1 MKRGLFTLLF
11 FCLFIFQYG
20 YAECYV
26 LKGESCTVAYSS
38 ESANSTGT
46 YSDVF
51 ELPYA
56 GKSLTFNYK
65 LKSNANNWHTL
76 SVEWSKDKN
85 TWNTVANWTSGK
97 ITDANALSKTL
108 NLSQEARYIR
118 FKRTANAEKGF
129 FGWKNVGKV
138 AFNVSAI
145 NVVMADRIVVDKTAL
160 DFPRTPIN
168 TESVALDIAV
178 RFQNA
183 GTAMSV
189 KSNSDEFV
197 ASIKDGS
204 NMDDCLGTKTLQV
217 VFKPTTIGDKKTA
230 TITVETNAGCTQT
243 IAVSGSASN
252 IVEPEHTFTGRT
264 LYQVDET
271 INLAEVWTSTSTAAR
286 LYSVVDFVPANADDG
301 GTEPTIAAD
310 NTLSLTQAG
319 TLVLQLKQAAT
330 EGFYEST
337 TEQTITI
344 IKYDL
349 TATISQSAATWDAT
363 INNPFAISYD
373 LNDYTVEALDPAI
386 ATYTDGAIQTYA
398 ETGTA
403 RFVISRAENYKYNQL
418 AETLSISVAP
428 AQQSCYVLEQV
439 SDVSIN
445 SYDGAQK
452 YNLSGVGEELSVLV
466 HKQSA
471 GTQGFTIKGYD
482 ANGNATTLLDLSN
495 SAIPTSYGS
504 PITRPV
510 PASIV
515 RIEVTSGGTLNK
527 YYKELRIT
535 RANYLTPSVAEVSMS
550 GTISTIGTNAEAKV
564 GIDYSS
570 CGGTVKVVSDNPK
583 ITVSPTSFNAEGS
596 GTQEITLTGDATV
609 LGTETA
615 TITIYDQSKKTTINV
630 TSTINRIPQ
639 TIAWQSSFENLDVF
653 STVRLGAT
661 ASGLTEVVYSIAE
674 GEQEKASIA
683 GNVLSFNEAG
693 TVHVVATAAQS
704 DIYEGVSDTVSVVVS
719 LAQPVVSVFPTVEA
733 VVYGT
738 ALTNAMLQGGV
749 AKYGETTVE
758 GSFAWADEQITE
770 GLTPNTY
777 SFNVRFT
784 PANAK
789 HYSTADCSVGVTV
802 NKAQQT
808 ISWQSSFENLDVF
821 STVRLGA
828 TASGSTEVVYSI
840 AEGEQGKAS
849 IADNVLS
856 FKEAGT
862 VHVVATA
869 AQSDIYESVS
879 DTVSAEVSLAQPVVS
894 VLPTVEAVAY
904 GTALTDAM
912 LQGGVAKYGETMV
925 EGSFAWADEQITDG
939 LTPNTYSFNVH
950 FTPADATHYS
960 TADCAVDVTVN
971 KAQQTISW
979 QSSFEDLNV
988 FSTVRLNATAS
999 GSTEVVYSIAEGE
1012 QEKASIAGNML
1023 SFNKAGTVHVVATAA
1038 QSDIYESVSDTVS
1051 VEVRLAQPVVSVL
1064 PTVEAVAYGTA
1075 LTNAMLQGGV
1085 AKYGETTVEGSFAW
1099 ADEKI
1104 TEGLTPNTYSFNV
1117 RFTPADAKHY
1127 STADCSVGVTVNKA
1141 QQTIS
1146 WQSSFEDLDVQS
1158 EVILS
1163 ATAQTAVRFAVSDT
1177 AVATITGDRLRFLKA
1192 GTIDVVAIA
1201 EGSDLYEEVAD
1212 TIKGI
1217 VIARIDPVVSQ
1228 WPSATLTYGET
1239 LTGVVLAGEAVEKGV
1254 FQWGDTITDGDLV
1267 AVQIAG
1273 EYTYAVKFVP
1283 TEGGLFNTLYG
1294 KATIT
1299 IVKATQTISWENAP
1313 TACKVGERIALEA
1326 VASSGLAVEYYVDQI
1341 DKYAMI
1347 DAERNELVAL
1357 AKGAIQLRVRQAGE
1371 AGMYAAAEDLVLTI
1385 SIEAGN
1391 TTATEQVSANEQV
1404 MVRKVLRDGVLYI
1417 LRGGMCY
1424 DINGRLIGAE

>member
-1 MKRGLFTLLF
+1 MLF

-20 YAECYV
+20 YAQCYV
-26 LKGESCTVAYSS
+26 LKGESCTVAFSS
-38 ESANSTGT
+38 ESENSTGT
-46 YSDVF
+46 YSEVF

-65 LKSNANNWHTL
+65 LKSKANYWHTL

-85 TWNTVANWTSGK
+85 TWNTFDNGTSGE
-97 ITDANALSKTL
+97 ITDANVHSKTL

-118 FKRTANAEKGF
+118 FKRTAYAK
-129 FGWKNVGKV
+129 KVGIWYAGKQ
-138 AFNVSAI
+138 AFNVSDI

-178 RFQNA
+178 LFQNA
-183 GTAMSV
+183 GTEMSV

-252 IVEPEHTFTGRT
+252 IVEPKHTFTGRT

-349 TATISQSAATWDAT
+349 TATISQSAATWDET

-373 LNDYTVEALDPAI
+373 LNGYTVEALDPSI
-386 ATYTDGAIQTYA
+386 ATYTDGVIQTYA

-403 RFVISRAENYKYNQL
+403 RFVISRAEDYKYNQL
-418 AETLSISVAP
+418 AETLSISVIPRAENCTYEKLERVEVKR
-428 AQQSCYVLEQV
+428 SSYDYVLPYACNQI
-439 SDVSIN
+439 SIQF
-445 SYDGAQK
+445 SI
-452 YNLSGVGEELSVLV
+452 
-466 HKQSA
+466 QSA
-471 GTQGFTIKGYD
+471 GVGGNITLKGYTSD
-482 ANGNATTLLDLSN
+482 GTWIQDICNLSRSNLSSSAYLYDIDTRIRKIQFYADGTGNTYAQN
-495 SAIPTSYGS
+495 FIA
-504 PITRPV
+504 
-510 PASIV
+510 
-515 RIEVTSGGTLNK
+515 
-527 YYKELRIT
+527 T
-535 RANYLTPSVAEVSMS
+535 RANFLTPSVAEVSMS

-583 ITVSPTSFNAEGS
+583 ITVSPTSFDAEGS

-639 TIAWQSSFENLDVF
+639 TIAWQSSFESLNVF
-653 STVRLGAT
+653 SRVTLGAT

-674 GEQEKASIA
+674 GEQKKASIA
-683 GNVLSFNEAG
+683 G
-693 TVHVVATAAQS
+693 
-704 DIYEGVSDTVSVVVS
+704 
-719 LAQPVVSVFPTVEA
+719 
-733 VVYGT
+733 
-738 ALTNAMLQGGV
+738 
-749 AKYGETTVE
+749 
-758 GSFAWADEQITE
+758 
-770 GLTPNTY
+770 
-777 SFNVRFT
+777 
-784 PANAK
+784 
-789 HYSTADCSVGVTV
+789 
-802 NKAQQT
+802 
-808 ISWQSSFENLDVF
+808 
-821 STVRLGA
+821 
-828 TASGSTEVVYSI
+828 
-840 AEGEQGKAS
+840 
-849 IADNVLS
+849 NVLS

-879 DTVSAEVSLAQPVVS
+879 DTVSVVVSLAQPVVS
-894 VLPTVEAVAY
+894 VFPTVEAV
-904 GTALTDAM
+904 T
-912 LQGGVAKYGETMV
+912 
-925 EGSFAWADEQITDG
+925 
-939 LTPNTYSFNVH
+939 
-950 FTPADATHYS
+950 
-960 TADCAVDVTVN
+960 
-971 KAQQTISW
+971 
-979 QSSFEDLNV
+979 
-988 FSTVRLNATAS
+988 
-999 GSTEVVYSIAEGE
+999 
-1012 QEKASIAGNML
+1012 
-1023 SFNKAGTVHVVATAA
+1023 
-1038 QSDIYESVSDTVS
+1038 
-1051 VEVRLAQPVVSVL
+1051 
-1064 PTVEAVAYGTA
+1064 YGTA

-1104 TEGLTPNTYSFNV
+1104 TEGLTPNTYSFNVRFTPADATHYSTADCSVGVTVNKAQQTIAWQSSFENLNVFSTVTLDARASGATDVVYSIAEGEQGKASISGNELSFNEAGTVHVVATAAQSEIYEGVSDTVSVVVSLAQPVVSVLPTLEAVAYGTALTDAMLQGGVAKYGETTVEGSFAWADEKITEGLTPNTYSFNVRFTPADTTHYSTAVCSVGVTVNKAQQTISWQSSFEKLNVFSKVSLGATASGSKEVVYSIAEGEQGKASIEGNVLSFNEAGTVHVVATAAQSDIYESVSDTVSVVVSLAQPVVSVFPTVEAVVYGTALTDAMLQGGVAKYGETTVEGSFAWADEQITDGLTPNTYSFNV

>member
-1 MKRGLFTLLF
+1 MLF

-20 YAECYV
+20 YAQCYV
-26 LKGESCTVAYSS
+26 LKGESCTVAFSS
-38 ESANSTGT
+38 ESENSTGT
-46 YSDVF
+46 YSEVF

-65 LKSNANNWHTL
+65 LKSKANYWHTL

-85 TWNTVANWTSGK
+85 TWNTFDNGTSGE
-97 ITDANALSKTL
+97 ITDANVHSKTL

-118 FKRTANAEKGF
+118 FKRTAYAK
-129 FGWKNVGKV
+129 KVGIWYAGKQ
-138 AFNVSAI
+138 AFNVSDI

-178 RFQNA
+178 LFQNA
-183 GTAMSV
+183 GTEMSV

-252 IVEPEHTFTGRT
+252 IVEPKHTFTGRT

-349 TATISQSAATWDAT
+349 TATISQSAATWDET

-373 LNDYTVEALDPAI
+373 LNGYTVEALDPSI
-386 ATYTDGAIQTYA
+386 ATYTDGVIQTYA

-403 RFVISRAENYKYNQL
+403 RFVISRAEDYKYNQL
-418 AETLSISVAP
+418 AETLSISVIPRAENCTYEKLERVEVKR
-428 AQQSCYVLEQV
+428 SSYDYVLPYACNQI
-439 SDVSIN
+439 SIQF
-445 SYDGAQK
+445 SI
-452 YNLSGVGEELSVLV
+452 
-466 HKQSA
+466 QSA
-471 GTQGFTIKGYD
+471 GVGGNITLKGYTSD
-482 ANGNATTLLDLSN
+482 GTWIQDICNLSRSNLSSSAYLYDIDTRIRKIQFYADGTGNTYAQN
-495 SAIPTSYGS
+495 FIA
-504 PITRPV
+504 
-510 PASIV
+510 
-515 RIEVTSGGTLNK
+515 
-527 YYKELRIT
+527 T
-535 RANYLTPSVAEVSMS
+535 RANFLTPSVAEVSMS

-583 ITVSPTSFNAEGS
+583 ITVSPTSFDAEGS

-639 TIAWQSSFENLDVF
+639 TIAWQSSFESLNVF
-653 STVRLGAT
+653 SRVTLGAT

-674 GEQEKASIA
+674 GEQKKASIA
-683 GNVLSFNEAG
+683 G
-693 TVHVVATAAQS
+693 
-704 DIYEGVSDTVSVVVS
+704 
-719 LAQPVVSVFPTVEA
+719 
-733 VVYGT
+733 
-738 ALTNAMLQGGV
+738 
-749 AKYGETTVE
+749 
-758 GSFAWADEQITE
+758 
-770 GLTPNTY
+770 
-777 SFNVRFT
+777 
-784 PANAK
+784 
-789 HYSTADCSVGVTV
+789 
-802 NKAQQT
+802 
-808 ISWQSSFENLDVF
+808 
-821 STVRLGA
+821 
-828 TASGSTEVVYSI
+828 
-840 AEGEQGKAS
+840 
-849 IADNVLS
+849 NVLS

-879 DTVSAEVSLAQPVVS
+879 DTVSVVVSLAQPVVS
-894 VLPTVEAVAY
+894 VFPTVEAV
-904 GTALTDAM
+904 T
-912 LQGGVAKYGETMV
+912 
-925 EGSFAWADEQITDG
+925 
-939 LTPNTYSFNVH
+939 
-950 FTPADATHYS
+950 
-960 TADCAVDVTVN
+960 
-971 KAQQTISW
+971 
-979 QSSFEDLNV
+979 
-988 FSTVRLNATAS
+988 
-999 GSTEVVYSIAEGE
+999 
-1012 QEKASIAGNML
+1012 
-1023 SFNKAGTVHVVATAA
+1023 
-1038 QSDIYESVSDTVS
+1038 
-1051 VEVRLAQPVVSVL
+1051 
-1064 PTVEAVAYGTA
+1064 YGTA

-1104 TEGLTPNTYSFNV
+1104 TEGLTPNTYSFNVRFTPADTTHYSTAVCSVGVTVNKAQQTISWQSSFEKLNVFSKVSLGATASGSKEVVYSIAEGEQGKASIEGNVLSFNEAGTVHVVATAAQSDIYESVSDTVSVVVSLAQPVVSVFPTVEAVVYGTALTDAMLQGGVAKYGETTVEGSFAWADEQITDGLTPNTYSFNV

>member
-20 YAECYV
+20 YAQCYV
-26 LKGESCTVAYSS
+26 LKGESCTVAFSS
-38 ESANSTGT
+38 ESENSTGT
-46 YSDVF
+46 YSEVF

-65 LKSNANNWHTL
+65 LKSKANYWHTL

-85 TWNTVANWTSGK
+85 TWNTFDNGTSGE
-97 ITDANALSKTL
+97 ITDANVHSKTL

-118 FKRTANAEKGF
+118 FKRTAYAK
-129 FGWKNVGKV
+129 KVGIWYAGKQ
-138 AFNVSAI
+138 AFNVSDI

-178 RFQNA
+178 LFQNA
-183 GTAMSV
+183 GTEMSV

-252 IVEPEHTFTGRT
+252 IVEPKHTFTGRT

-373 LNDYTVEALDPAI
+373 LNGYTVEALDPSI
-386 ATYTDGAIQTYA
+386 ATYTDGVIQTYA

-403 RFVISRAENYKYNQL
+403 RFVISRAEDYKYNQL
-418 AETLSISVAP
+418 AETLSISVIPRAENCTYEKLERVEVKR
-428 AQQSCYVLEQV
+428 SSYDYVLPYACNQI
-439 SDVSIN
+439 SIQF
-445 SYDGAQK
+445 SI
-452 YNLSGVGEELSVLV
+452 
-466 HKQSA
+466 QSA
-471 GTQGFTIKGYD
+471 GVGGNITLKGYTSD
-482 ANGNATTLLDLSN
+482 GTWIQDICNLSRSNLSSSAYLYDIDTRIRKIQFYADGTGNTYAQN
-495 SAIPTSYGS
+495 FIA
-504 PITRPV
+504 
-510 PASIV
+510 
-515 RIEVTSGGTLNK
+515 
-527 YYKELRIT
+527 T
-535 RANYLTPSVAEVSMS
+535 RANFLTPSVAEVSMS

-583 ITVSPTSFNAEGS
+583 ITVSPTSFDAEGS

-639 TIAWQSSFENLDVF
+639 TIAWQSSFESLNVF
-653 STVRLGAT
+653 SRVTLGAT

-674 GEQEKASIA
+674 GEQKKASIA
-683 GNVLSFNEAG
+683 GNVLSFKEAGTVHVVATAAQSEIYEGVSDTVSVVVSLAQPVVSVLPTLEAVAYGTALTDAMLQGGVAKYGETTVEGSFAWADEKITEGLTPNTYSFNVRFTPADTTHYSTAVCSVGVTVNKAQQTISWQSSFEKLNVFSKVSLGATASGSKEVVYSIAEGEQGKASIEGNVLSFNEAG

-704 DIYEGVSDTVSVVVS
+704 DIYESVSDTVSVVVS

-738 ALTNAMLQGGV
+738 ALTDAMLQGGV

-758 GSFAWADEQITE
+758 GSFAWADEQIT
-770 GLTPNTY
+770 
-777 SFNVRFT
+777 
-784 PANAK
+784 
-789 HYSTADCSVGVTV
+789 D
-802 NKAQQT
+802 
-808 ISWQSSFENLDVF
+808 
-821 STVRLGA
+821 
-828 TASGSTEVVYSI
+828 
-840 AEGEQGKAS
+840 
-849 IADNVLS
+849 
-856 FKEAGT
+856 
-862 VHVVATA
+862 
-869 AQSDIYESVS
+869 
-879 DTVSAEVSLAQPVVS
+879 
-894 VLPTVEAVAY
+894 
-904 GTALTDAM
+904 
-912 LQGGVAKYGETMV
+912 
-925 EGSFAWADEQITDG
+925 
-939 LTPNTYSFNVH
+939 
-950 FTPADATHYS
+950 
-960 TADCAVDVTVN
+960 
-971 KAQQTISW
+971 
-979 QSSFEDLNV
+979 
-988 FSTVRLNATAS
+988 
-999 GSTEVVYSIAEGE
+999 
-1012 QEKASIAGNML
+1012 
-1023 SFNKAGTVHVVATAA
+1023 
-1038 QSDIYESVSDTVS
+1038 
-1051 VEVRLAQPVVSVL
+1051 
-1064 PTVEAVAYGTA
+1064 
-1075 LTNAMLQGGV
+1075 
-1085 AKYGETTVEGSFAW
+1085 
-1099 ADEKI
+1099 
-1104 TEGLTPNTYSFNV
+1104 GLTPNTYSFNV

>member
-20 YAECYV
+20 YAQCYV
-26 LKGESCTVAYSS
+26 LKGESCTVAFSS
-38 ESANSTGT
+38 ESENSTGT
-46 YSDVF
+46 YSEVF

-65 LKSNANNWHTL
+65 LKSKANYWHTL

-85 TWNTVANWTSGK
+85 TWNTFDNGTSGE
-97 ITDANALSKTL
+97 ITDANVHSKTL

-118 FKRTANAEKGF
+118 FKRTAYAK
-129 FGWKNVGKV
+129 KVGIWYAGKQ
-138 AFNVSAI
+138 AFNVSDI

-178 RFQNA
+178 LFQNA
-183 GTAMSV
+183 GTEMSV

-252 IVEPEHTFTGRT
+252 IVEPKHTFTGRT

-349 TATISQSAATWDAT
+349 TATISQSAATWDET

-373 LNDYTVEALDPAI
+373 LNGYTVEALDPSI
-386 ATYTDGAIQTYA
+386 ATYTDGVIQTYA

-403 RFVISRAENYKYNQL
+403 RFVISRAEDYKYNQL
-418 AETLSISVAP
+418 AETLSISVIPRAENCTYEKLERVEVKR
-428 AQQSCYVLEQV
+428 SSYDYVLPYACNQI
-439 SDVSIN
+439 SIQF
-445 SYDGAQK
+445 SI
-452 YNLSGVGEELSVLV
+452 
-466 HKQSA
+466 QSA
-471 GTQGFTIKGYD
+471 GVGGNITLKGYTSD
-482 ANGNATTLLDLSN
+482 GTWIQDICNLSRSNLSSSAYLYDIDTRIRKIQFYADGTGNTYAQN
-495 SAIPTSYGS
+495 FIA
-504 PITRPV
+504 
-510 PASIV
+510 
-515 RIEVTSGGTLNK
+515 
-527 YYKELRIT
+527 T
-535 RANYLTPSVAEVSMS
+535 RANFLTPSVAEVSMS

-583 ITVSPTSFNAEGS
+583 ITVSPTSFDAEGS

-639 TIAWQSSFENLDVF
+639 TIAWQSSFESLNVF
-653 STVRLGAT
+653 SRVTLGAT

-674 GEQEKASIA
+674 GEQKKASIA
-683 GNVLSFNEAG
+683 G
-693 TVHVVATAAQS
+693 
-704 DIYEGVSDTVSVVVS
+704 
-719 LAQPVVSVFPTVEA
+719 
-733 VVYGT
+733 
-738 ALTNAMLQGGV
+738 
-749 AKYGETTVE
+749 
-758 GSFAWADEQITE
+758 
-770 GLTPNTY
+770 
-777 SFNVRFT
+777 
-784 PANAK
+784 
-789 HYSTADCSVGVTV
+789 
-802 NKAQQT
+802 
-808 ISWQSSFENLDVF
+808 
-821 STVRLGA
+821 
-828 TASGSTEVVYSI
+828 
-840 AEGEQGKAS
+840 
-849 IADNVLS
+849 NVLS

-879 DTVSAEVSLAQPVVS
+879 DTVSVVVSLAQPVVS
-894 VLPTVEAVAY
+894 VFPTVEAV
-904 GTALTDAM
+904 T
-912 LQGGVAKYGETMV
+912 
-925 EGSFAWADEQITDG
+925 
-939 LTPNTYSFNVH
+939 
-950 FTPADATHYS
+950 
-960 TADCAVDVTVN
+960 
-971 KAQQTISW
+971 
-979 QSSFEDLNV
+979 
-988 FSTVRLNATAS
+988 
-999 GSTEVVYSIAEGE
+999 
-1012 QEKASIAGNML
+1012 
-1023 SFNKAGTVHVVATAA
+1023 
-1038 QSDIYESVSDTVS
+1038 
-1051 VEVRLAQPVVSVL
+1051 
-1064 PTVEAVAYGTA
+1064 YGTA

-1104 TEGLTPNTYSFNV
+1104 TEGLTPNTYSFNVRFTPADTTHYSTAVCSVGVTVNKAQQTISWQSSFEKLNVFSKVSLGATASGSKEVVYSIAEGEQGKASIEGNVLSFNEAGTVHVVATAAQSDIYESVSDTVSVVVSLAQPVVSVFPTVEAVVYGTALTDAMLQGGVAKYGETTVEGSFAWADEQITDGLTPNTYSFNV

>member
-733 VVYGT
+733 VAYGT
-738 ALTNAMLQGGV
+738 ALTDAMLQGGV

-758 GSFAWADEQITE
+758 GSFAWADERITE

-784 PANAK
+784 PAK
-789 HYSTADCSVGVTV
+789 
-802 NKAQQT
+802 
-808 ISWQSSFENLDVF
+808 
-821 STVRLGA
+821 
-828 TASGSTEVVYSI
+828 
-840 AEGEQGKAS
+840 
-849 IADNVLS
+849 
-856 FKEAGT
+856 
-862 VHVVATA
+862 
-869 AQSDIYESVS
+869 
-879 DTVSAEVSLAQPVVS
+879 
-894 VLPTVEAVAY
+894 
-904 GTALTDAM
+904 
-912 LQGGVAKYGETMV
+912 
-925 EGSFAWADEQITDG
+925 
-939 LTPNTYSFNVH
+939 
-950 FTPADATHYS
+950 ATHYS
-960 TADCAVDVTVN
+960 TADCAV
-971 KAQQTISW
+971 
-979 QSSFEDLNV
+979 
-988 FSTVRLNATAS
+988 
-999 GSTEVVYSIAEGE
+999 
-1012 QEKASIAGNML
+1012 
-1023 SFNKAGTVHVVATAA
+1023 
-1038 QSDIYESVSDTVS
+1038 
-1051 VEVRLAQPVVSVL
+1051 
-1064 PTVEAVAYGTA
+1064 
-1075 LTNAMLQGGV
+1075 
-1085 AKYGETTVEGSFAW
+1085 
-1099 ADEKI
+1099 
-1104 TEGLTPNTYSFNV
+1104 
-1117 RFTPADAKHY
+1117 
-1127 STADCSVGVTVNKA
+1127 GVTVNKA
-1141 QQTIS
+1141 QQAIV
-1146 WQSSFEDLDVQS
+1146 WQSSFENLNVLS
-1158 EVILS
+1158 EVSLS
-1163 ATAQTAVRFAVSDT
+1163 ATAQTTVRFEVSNSE
-1177 AVATITGDRLRFLKA
+1177 VATITGDLLTFLKA
-1192 GTIDVVAIA
+1192 GVVDVVAIA
-1201 EGSDLYEEVAD
+1201 AESDLYQQATD
-1212 TIKGI
+1212 TIKGV
-1217 VIARIDPVVSQ
+1217 VIAKIDPVVSQ
-1228 WPSATLTYGET
+1228 WPAATLTYGKT
-1239 LTGVVLAGEAVEKGV
+1239 LADVVLTVEPAYEGA
-1254 FQWGDTITDGDLV
+1254 FQWGDTITTAHLD
-1267 AVQIAG
+1267 AVKTAG
-1273 EYTYAVKFVP
+1273 VYTYQVKFVP
-1283 TEGGLFNTLYG
+1283 DNGEQFNTVYG
-1294 KATIT
+1294 EATIT
-1299 IVKATQTISWENAP
+1299 IKEASQTISWENAP
-1313 TACKVGERIALEA
+1313 KACKVGERIALGA

-1341 DKYAMI
+1341 GNYAMI

-1371 AGMYAAAEDLVLTI
+1371 AGKYTAAEERWTI
-1385 SIEAGN
+1385 DIEAGN

>member
-1 MKRGLFTLLF
+1 MKRELFTLLF

-26 LKGESCTVAYSS
+26 FEEVKSCTVAYSS

-46 YSDVF
+46 YSEVF

-65 LKSNANNWHTL
+65 LESKANYWHTL

-85 TWNTVANWTSGK
+85 TWNTFDNGTSGEIK
-97 ITDANALSKTL
+97 DADAHSKTL
-108 NLSQEARYIR
+108 NLSQEVRYIR

-129 FGWKNVGKV
+129 FGNWKNIGKV
-138 AFNVSAI
+138 TFNVSDI
-145 NVVMADRIVVDKTAL
+145 NVVMADSFVVDKTAM
-160 DFPRTPIN
+160 DFPSTPIN
-168 TESVALDIAV
+168 TESVALSIAV

-183 GTAMSV
+183 GTVMYVS
-189 KSNSDEFV
+189 SSSDEFV

-204 NMDDCLGTKTLQV
+204 NMDCRGEKTLQV
-217 VFKPTTIGDKKTA
+217 VFKPTTIGDKEA
-230 TITVETNAGCTQT
+230 TITVETNAEYTQT

-271 INLAEVWTSTSTAAR
+271 INLAEVWTSTSPAAR

-349 TATISQSAATWDAT
+349 SVSISESAATWDAT
-363 INNPFAISYD
+363 INNPFAIPFD
-373 LNDYTVEALDPAI
+373 LNDYTVEALDPSI

-398 ETGTA
+398 ETGNA
-403 RFVISRAENYKYNQL
+403 HFVISRAEDYKYNQL

-428 AQQSCYVLEQV
+428 AQESCYVLEQV
-439 SDVSIN
+439 SEVSIN
-445 SYDGAQK
+445 LYDGAQK

-466 HKQSA
+466 HRQSA

-495 SAIPTSYGS
+495 GKIPTDYGS

-535 RANYLTPSVAEVSMS
+535 RANYLTPSTAEVSMS
-550 GTISTIGTNAEAKV
+550 STIGTNAEAKV

-570 CGGTVKVVSDNPK
+570 CGGTVKVVSNNPK
-583 ITVSPTSFNAEGS
+583 ITVAPASFNANGS
-596 GTQEITLTGDATV
+596 GTQEIILTGDATA

-615 TITIYDQSKKTTINV
+615 TITIYDQSKKTTVNV
-630 TSTINRIPQ
+630 TSTITRIPQ
-639 TIAWQSSFENLDVF
+639 TITWNSSFENLTVF
-653 STVRLGAT
+653 STVSLDAT
-661 ASGLTEVVYSIAE
+661 ASGATEVVYSIAE

-683 GNVLSFNEAG
+683 GKVLSFKEAG

-704 DIYEGVSDTVSVVVS
+704 EIYEGVSDTVSVEVR
-719 LAQPVVSVFPTVEA
+719 LAQPVVSVLPTVEA
-733 VVYGT
+733 VTYGT
-738 ALTNAMLQGGV
+738 ALTDAMLQGGV

-758 GSFAWADEQITE
+758 GSFAWADEQITD

-784 PANAK
+784 PADAT
-789 HYSTADCSVGVTV
+789 HYSTAVCTVGVTV

-808 ISWQSSFENLDVF
+808 ISWQSSFENL
-821 STVRLGA
+821 
-828 TASGSTEVVYSI
+828 
-840 AEGEQGKAS
+840 
-849 IADNVLS
+849 N
-856 FKEAGT
+856 
-862 VHVVATA
+862 
-869 AQSDIYESVS
+869 
-879 DTVSAEVSLAQPVVS
+879 
-894 VLPTVEAVAY
+894 
-904 GTALTDAM
+904 
-912 LQGGVAKYGETMV
+912 
-925 EGSFAWADEQITDG
+925 
-939 LTPNTYSFNVH
+939 
-950 FTPADATHYS
+950 
-960 TADCAVDVTVN
+960 
-971 KAQQTISW
+971 
-979 QSSFEDLNV
+979 
-988 FSTVRLNATAS
+988 
-999 GSTEVVYSIAEGE
+999 
-1012 QEKASIAGNML
+1012 
-1023 SFNKAGTVHVVATAA
+1023 
-1038 QSDIYESVSDTVS
+1038 
-1051 VEVRLAQPVVSVL
+1051 
-1064 PTVEAVAYGTA
+1064 
-1075 LTNAMLQGGV
+1075 
-1085 AKYGETTVEGSFAW
+1085 
-1099 ADEKI
+1099 
-1104 TEGLTPNTYSFNV
+1104 
-1117 RFTPADAKHY
+1117 
-1127 STADCSVGVTVNKA
+1127 
-1141 QQTIS
+1141 
-1146 WQSSFEDLDVQS
+1146 VQS

-1163 ATAQTAVRFAVSDT
+1163 ATAQTTVRFAISDT
-1177 AVATITGDRLRFLKA
+1177 TVATITGDRLRFLKA

-1228 WPSATLTYGET
+1228 WPSATLTYGKT
-1239 LTGVVLAGEAVEKGV
+1239 LTDVVLAGEAVEKGV

-1273 EYTYAVKFVP
+1273 EYAYAVKFVP
-1283 TEGGLFNTLYG
+1283 ADGEQFNTLYG

-1299 IVKATQTISWENAP
+1299 ILEATQTISWENAP
-1313 TACKVGERIALEA
+1313 KACKVGERIALGA

-1341 DKYAMI
+1341 DKYAEI
-1347 DAERNELVAL
+1347 DAESNELVAL
-1357 AKGAIQLRVRQAGE
+1357 AKGSIQLCVSQAGE
-1371 AGMYAAAEDLVLTI
+1371 AGKYAAAEERWTI
-1385 SIEAGN
+1385 DIEAGN
-1391 TTATEQVSANEQV
+1391 TTETEQVSANEQV

>member
-20 YAECYV
+20 YAQCYV
-26 LKGESCTVAYSS
+26 YEEVKSCTVKFSS
-38 ESANSTGT
+38 ENANSTGT

-65 LKSNANNWHTL
+65 LESRANYWHTL

-85 TWNTVANWTSGK
+85 TWNTVANWTSGEIK
-97 ITDANALSKTL
+97 DAGAHSQTL

-118 FKRTANAEKGF
+118 FKRTASADKGI
-129 FGWKNVGKV
+129 FGIWKNVGKV

-252 IVEPEHTFTGRT
+252 IVEPKHTFIGRAS
-264 LYQVDET
+264 YQVDET
-271 INLAEVWTSTSTAAR
+271 INLAEVWTSTSTAER

-349 TATISQSAATWDAT
+349 SASISQSAATWDAT
-363 INNPFAISYD
+363 INNPLAISYD

-403 RFVISRAENYKYNQL
+403 HFVISRAEDYKYNQL

-428 AQQSCYVLEQV
+428 AQESCYVLEQV
-439 SDVSIN
+439 SEVSIN

-452 YNLSGVGEELSVLV
+452 YNLSGIGDKLLVLV

-510 PASIV
+510 PTSIV

-550 GTISTIGTNAEAKV
+550 STIGTNAEAKV

-583 ITVSPTSFNAEGS
+583 ITVAPASFYAEGS

-615 TITIYDQSKKTTINV
+615 SITIYDQSKKTTINV

-639 TIAWQSSFENLDVF
+639 TIAWQSSFESLNVF
-653 STVRLGAT
+653 SRVTLGAT
-661 ASGLTEVVYSIAE
+661 ASGATEVVYSIAE
-674 GEQEKASIA
+674 GEQGKASIA
-683 GNVLSFNEAG
+683 DNVLSFNEAG

-704 DIYEGVSDTVSVVVS
+704 EIYEGVSDTVSVEVS
-719 LAQPVVSVFPTVEA
+719 LAQPVVSVLPTVEA
-733 VVYGT
+733 VTYGT
-738 ALTNAMLQGGV
+738 ALTDAMLQGGV

-758 GSFAWADEQITE
+758 GSFAWADERITE
-770 GLTPNTY
+770 GL
-777 SFNVRFT
+777 
-784 PANAK
+784 
-789 HYSTADCSVGVTV
+789 
-802 NKAQQT
+802 
-808 ISWQSSFENLDVF
+808 
-821 STVRLGA
+821 
-828 TASGSTEVVYSI
+828 
-840 AEGEQGKAS
+840 
-849 IADNVLS
+849 
-856 FKEAGT
+856 
-862 VHVVATA
+862 
-869 AQSDIYESVS
+869 
-879 DTVSAEVSLAQPVVS
+879 
-894 VLPTVEAVAY
+894 
-904 GTALTDAM
+904 M
-912 LQGGVAKYGETMV
+912 
-925 EGSFAWADEQITDG
+925 
-939 LTPNTYSFNVH
+939 
-950 FTPADATHYS
+950 
-960 TADCAVDVTVN
+960 
-971 KAQQTISW
+971 
-979 QSSFEDLNV
+979 
-988 FSTVRLNATAS
+988 
-999 GSTEVVYSIAEGE
+999 
-1012 QEKASIAGNML
+1012 
-1023 SFNKAGTVHVVATAA
+1023 
-1038 QSDIYESVSDTVS
+1038 
-1051 VEVRLAQPVVSVL
+1051 
-1064 PTVEAVAYGTA
+1064 
-1075 LTNAMLQGGV
+1075 
-1085 AKYGETTVEGSFAW
+1085 
-1099 ADEKI
+1099 
-1104 TEGLTPNTYSFNV
+1104 PNTYSFNV
-1117 RFTPADAKHY
+1117 RFTPADATHY
-1127 STADCSVGVTVNKA
+1127 STAVCAVDITVNKA
-1141 QQTIS
+1141 QQTIA

-1228 WPSATLTYGET
+1228 WPTATLTYGKT
-1239 LTGVVLAGEAVEKGV
+1239 LTDVVLAGEAVEKGV

-1283 TEGGLFNTLYG
+1283 ADGEQFNTLYG

-1299 IVKATQTISWENAP
+1299 IVEATQTISWENAP
-1313 TACKVGERIALEA
+1313 TECKVGERIALKA

-1341 DKYAMI
+1341 GNYAKI
-1347 DAERNELVAL
+1347 DAESNELVAL
-1357 AKGAIQLRVRQAGE
+1357 AKGAIQLRVSQAGE
-1371 AGMYAAAEDLVLTI
+1371 AGKYAAAEDLVLTI

-1417 LRGGMCY
+1417 LCGGMCY